1 MPRNTRS
8 TRKGK
13 DVEKDYNKMNEGSPI
28 PEETDQI
35 IPAATKKLTKKQIK
49 AAKKQKHV
57 ETSPLL
63 SKHEPDA
70 ESDNGVSS
78 NDELC
83 EDVLLECPTFSNSS
97 SAKYTRNQ
105 NNNNTKINTFEM
117 SDSDDDDIEI
127 QTAKEKLRQLQKKE
141 EKQRKEEKLRKL
153 VEETRRLEKSLKLS
167 KEKNARTKSKYDT
180 TTADLRS
187 MSDVVQKV
195 DRLMDDKKLNFK
207 SDDSSDC
214 DSESGEH
221 VIDRARRRAD
231 SDEERPERKKVGGG
245 DEKKKRS
252 GKESKLTSDVD
263 FPQIWPHSKLRG
275 HFVGKDK
282 KYDDLTIAE
291 FVAGYMSI
299 IMKSKSV
306 EKKARIVHLEELM
319 YLATHKP
326 WKSVLNYHGACL
338 LEIERGNLEW
348 GDNFQLHGLQSTF
361 FNVVGQ
367 GPNFQQRGSTSNAFE
382 KPSTPNSMG
391 GNQRVWFCKAYQSGS
406 CTFPGDHNGF
416 MYGRT
421 EFLRH
426 ICAKC
431 WQAGKK
437 QSQHSEQSDACPLFK
452 IQL

>member
-1 MPRNTRS
+1 M
-8 TRKGK
+8 
-13 DVEKDYNKMNEGSPI
+13 
-28 PEETDQI
+28 
-35 IPAATKKLTKKQIK
+35 
-49 AAKKQKHV
+49 
-57 ETSPLL
+57 
-63 SKHEPDA
+63 
-70 ESDNGVSS
+70 SS

-83 EDVLLECPTFSNSS
+83 EDVLLECTSSNVSS
-97 SAKYTRNQ
+97 SAKYARNQ
-105 NNNNTKINTFEM
+105 NNNKLSTLLN
-117 SDSDDDDIEI
+117 DSDDDDIEI
-127 QTAKEKLRQLQKKE
+127 QNAKEKLRQLQKKE
-141 EKQRKEEKLRKL
+141 EKQRKEEKLRML
-153 VEETRRLEKSLKLS
+153 AEETRRLEKSLKSS
-167 KEKNARTKSKYDT
+167 KEKNVRSKSKHDT

-207 SDDSSDC
+207 SDSSDC
-214 DSESGEH
+214 ESDSGACA
-221 VIDRARRRAD
+221 VDRARRKTD
-231 SDEERPERKKVGGG
+231 SDEEIPDRKKVGGG
-245 DEKKKRS
+245 DEKKKKS

-299 IMKSKSV
+299 VMKSKSI
-306 EKKARIVHLEELM
+306 EKKARIAHLEELM
-319 YLATHKP
+319 YLATHKT

-367 GPNFQQRGSTSNAFE
+367 GQNFQQRGSTSSAFD
-382 KPSTPNSMG
+382 KPATSSNFMG
-391 GNQRVWFCKAYQSGS
+391 GNEKVWFCKAYQSGN
-406 CTFPGDHNGF
+406 CTFPRDHNGYMF
-416 MYGRT
+416 GRT

-431 WQAGKK
+431 WQAGRK
-437 QSQHSEQSDACPLFK
+437 QSPHSEQSDACPLFK
-452 IQL
+452 VEL